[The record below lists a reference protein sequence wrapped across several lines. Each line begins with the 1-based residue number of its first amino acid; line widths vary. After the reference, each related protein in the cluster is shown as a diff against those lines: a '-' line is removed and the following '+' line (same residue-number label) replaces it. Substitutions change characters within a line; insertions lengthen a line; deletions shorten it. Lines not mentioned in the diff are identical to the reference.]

1 MPTTKPRT
9 RSPTAA
15 SPSADPVAGEDAV
28 GRPIESVPAE
38 IAAGDM
44 LTTSELARRQH
55 TSPSTVFRW
64 LDKGLPDGR
73 GGRVFL
79 EAVRRGKNW
88 LTSSAAVRRFFER
101 LEQSAPLG
109 PAIRTPAKRDR
120 ECARAEKRLRDRGV
134 NF

>member
-1 MPTTKPRT
+1 M
-9 RSPTAA
+9 
-15 SPSADPVAGEDAV
+15 SAIKARPEPARRDLTNFV
-28 GRPIESVPAE
+28 GQPIESVAAE
-38 IAAGDM
+38 IAAGDI
-44 LTTSELARRQH
+44 LPTIELARQQR

-64 LDKGLPDGR
+64 ISKGLPDGK

-101 LEQSAPLG
+101 LEHSAPAPG
-109 PAIRTPAKRDR
+109 PTIRTPSKRDR
-120 ECARAEKRLRDRGV
+120 DCDRAEARLREKHGI